1 MGISEEELKRRIPS
15 VYSEAYFGQVSK
27 KHLQIKTSDVLSLFL
42 DLGWEIQSATEI
54 NVRNKDRK
62 GFQKHMLILEHPT
75 MIFED
80 EGKLNVVIRNSHDRS
95 NSLEIF
101 YGFLRFACS
110 NQLLIRN
117 LGNGS
122 QKSFRHYKADLDAI
136 KDWVVEILFGFNDL
150 ADDIRFLKAK
160 VLNSSQV
167 QEFANTALDY
177 RFQSDLREYRRY
189 LVESILRVR
198 RNEDDGNT
206 TWKVL
211 NRVQESIIKGLAS
224 YPDKNKYM
232 RYIKCRPIQGMD
244 RLISFNTD
252 LWQLAKEI

>member
-42 DLGWEIQSATEI
+42 DLGWEIQNAI
-54 NVRNKDRK
+54 AAPVRNQERH

-75 MIFED
+75 MIFQD
-80 EGKLNVVIRNSHDRS
+80 EGKLNVAIRNSYDRS

-101 YGFLRFACS
+101 YGFLRFTCS

-117 LGNGS
+117 GH
-122 QKSFRHYKADLDAI
+122 QKSFRHHKVNLDII
-136 KDWVVEILFGFNDL
+136 KDWIVEILFGFNDL
-150 ADDIRFLKAK
+150 INDIRFLKAK
-160 VLNSSQV
+160 VLNPNQIK
-167 QEFANTALDY
+167 EFANTALDY
-177 RFQSDLREYRRY
+177 RFQSDFREYRRY
-189 LVESILRVR
+189 LVESILRIR
-198 RNEDDGNT
+198 RNEDDGNSA
-206 TWKVL
+206 WKVL
-211 NRVQESIIKGLAS
+211 NRVQETITKGLAS

-232 RYIKCRPIQGMD
+232 RYIKCRPIQGID

>member
-27 KHLQIKTSDVLSLFL
+27 KYLQIKTSDVLSLFL
-42 DLGWEIQSATEI
+42 DLGWEIQSA
-54 NVRNKDRK
+54 NAVPVRNQKNH
-62 GFQKHMLILEHPT
+62 GFQKHMIILEHPT

-80 EGKLNVVIRNSHDRS
+80 EGKLNVVIYNSHNRS

-117 LGNGS
+117 LRNGN
-122 QKSFRHYKADLDAI
+122 QKSFRHNKANLDGI
-136 KDWVVEILFGFNDL
+136 KEWVVEILFGFNDL
-150 ADDIRFLKAK
+150 QGDIRFLQAK
-160 VLNSSQV
+160 VLNPSQIK
-167 QEFANTALDY
+167 EFANTALDF

-198 RNEDDGNT
+198 RTEDNGNT
-206 TWKVL
+206 AWKVL
-211 NRVQESIIKGLAS
+211 NRVQETITKGLAS

-244 RLISFNTD
+244 RLISLGTD

>member
-1 MGISEEELKRRIPS
+1 MGISEEELKRRVPS
-15 VYSEAYFGQVSK
+15 VYSDASLGQVSEK
-27 KHLQIKTSDVLSLFL
+27 YLQIKTSDVLSLFL
-42 DLGWEIQSATEI
+42 DIGWEVQTATEI
-54 NVRNKDRK
+54 NVSNKDRK
-62 GFQKHMLILEHPT
+62 GFQKHMLILEHPS
-75 MIFED
+75 MIFQD

-110 NQLLIRN
+110 NQLLVRN
-117 LGNGS
+117 LGNGN
-122 QKSFRHYKADLDAI
+122 QKSFRHHKANLDAI
-136 KDWVVEILFGFNDL
+136 KDWVAEILFGFNDL

-160 VLNSSQV
+160 VLNSSQIK
-167 QEFANTALDY
+167 EFANTALDY
-177 RFQSDLREYRRY
+177 RFQSDLQEYRRY
-189 LVESILRVR
+189 LADSILRVR

-206 TWKVL
+206 AWKML
-211 NRVQESIIKGLAS
+211 NRIQETITKGLAY

-232 RYIKCRPIQGMD
+232 KYIKCRPIQGMD